1 MVQQIVDWF
10 DERLDLNGV
19 RHFVAEKGVPLHTQ
33 KVWYYLGG
41 LTLFLFAVQV
51 FTGILLLLYYRPAA
65 TEAYESVQFI
75 VTRVPFGWLIR
86 NIHSWSANLLIAAAF
101 AHFFSVFLLKSYRKP
116 RELTW
121 VSGVLLLFLMLGF
134 GFSGYLLPWNELSFF
149 ATKVGTGI
157 AGAVPLAG
165 HFLLRLLRGGDD
177 VTGATLS
184 RFFGLHVAVLPAIT
198 TILVAVHLLLV
209 QRQGMSVP
217 LGVDRR
223 LKPGEQLR
231 QMPFFPN
238 YVLRDVLAWYVALAV
253 LAALAAFYPWELGR
267 KADPFAAVPPGI
279 RPEWYFL
286 AMFHTLKLIPSHVLG
301 LEGEHL
307 GVIAFGMIAVTLVF
321 VPFLDRRS
329 RRGTSSPFF
338 TTLAVA
344 GLVYLVV
351 FTILGHLA
359 R

>member
-1 MVQQIVDWF
+1 MPV
-10 DERLDLNGV
+10 
-19 RHFVAEKGVPLHTQ
+19 HAQ

-41 LTLFLFAVQV
+41 LTLFLFAVQI
-51 FTGILLLLYYRPAA
+51 FTGILLLLYYRPSAE
-65 TEAYESVQFI
+65 EAYESVQFI
-75 VTRVPFGWLIR
+75 VTNVEFGWLIR

-121 VSGVLLLFLMLGF
+121 VSGILLLFLMLGF

-149 ATKVGTGI
+149 ATKVCTGI

-165 HFLLRLLRGGDD
+165 TFLLRLLRGGDE

-184 RFFGLHVAVLPAIT
+184 RFYGLHVAVLPAIT
-198 TILVAVHLLLV
+198 TLLVTVHVLLV

-217 LGVDRR
+217 LGIERR
-223 LKPGEQLR
+223 VTGGAPLR
-231 QMPFFPN
+231 SMRFFPN
-238 YVLRDVLAWYVALAV
+238 YVLRDVLAWYAALAV
-253 LAALAAFYPWELGR
+253 LAALAALFPWELGK

-286 AMFHTLKLIPSHVLG
+286 AMFHTLKLLPSHVLG
-301 LEGEHL
+301 VEGERL
-307 GVIAFGMIAVTLVF
+307 GVTAFSAAAVLLVL
-321 VPFLDRRS
+321 VPFLDRRAS
-329 RRGTSSPFF
+329 RGEESPVF
-338 TTLAVA
+338 TVVALA
-344 GLVYLVV
+344 GIVYLVAL
-351 FTILGHLA
+351 TIVGHYA